1 MTPYSPLPLAPLPP
15 GDVRLAA
22 WITHHPS
29 RPTLPLRLTALLDGP
44 ARLVFD
50 PRPHGAVNPWRTFR
64 RALETAATDTT
75 ATHHLFL
82 QDDAL
87 PCPGLCAAAAH
98 AASWRPGAIIC
109 LFVND
114 LATQTSLRIRDAAA
128 RGAGWAPVVG
138 ERFVPTVAT
147 VWPREL
153 VVRAVFEARPVTP
166 DVPQADDEAVGDW
179 ARGAGVEVWATV
191 PNLVQHDEDA
201 PSTFLG
207 HRDGRQR
214 WATCWIGDYPWS
226 AVPFAVDF

>member
-1 MTPYSPLPLAPLPP
+1 MHAYRPLPAAPLPAETI
-15 GDVRLAA
+15 RLAA

-50 PRPHGAVNPWRTFR
+50 PKPAGPVNPWRTYR
-64 RALETAATDTT
+64 RALATAALEPG
-75 ATHHLFL
+75 ATHHLIL

-87 PCPGLCAAAAH
+87 PCDGLLAAAAH
-98 AASWRPGAIIC
+98 AAAWRPHALVC

-114 LATQTSLRIRDAAA
+114 LATNTSLRIRDAAR

-138 ERFVPTVAT
+138 ERFVPTVAV
-147 VWPREL
+147 VWPHEL
-153 VVRAVFEARPVTP
+153 AVRAAVEARPVV
-166 DVPQADDEAVGDW
+166 DQPQADDEAVGDW
-179 ARGAGVEVWATV
+179 ARVAGVEVWATV

-207 HRDGRQR
+207 HRDGRAR
-214 WATCWIGDYPWS
+214 WATCWIGEHSWRVVPW
-226 AVPFAVDF
+226 AVDF